1 MHIRLTVF
9 LAQPLVTEG
18 AQSKPR
24 AQSGA
29 QSRVESKGGVKK

>member
-24 AQSGA
+24 AQSG
-29 QSRVESKGGVKK
+29 VESKGEVKK